1 MESGKGVSGG
11 TLPSNIERKRAKSRR
26 KLRTKGSPFK
36 IGTFNKKEIPQKYR
50 KDIK

>member
-1 MESGKGVSGG
+1 MESGKGSSGG
-11 TLPSNIERKRAKSRR
+11 TMPSNIDRKRASRRR
-26 KLRTKGSPFK
+26 KLRKKGSPFK